1 MTMTR
6 ILLVEDNPL
15 NRELIQEFLEAWGY
29 DVAYAADGLE
39 ALVEARR
46 SIPDLILM
54 DLQLPGK
61 DGFQVLAELRT
72 DARFRQVPVIALTAF
87 AMKGD
92 REKALA
98 AGFDGYHSK
107 PIESRTLR
115 AEIEKLLAKPSPA

>member
-1 MTMTR
+1 MTR

-29 DVAYAADGLE
+29 DVSYAADGLE
-39 ALVEARR
+39 AVLAAKRLV
-46 SIPDLILM
+46 PDLILL

-61 DGFQVLAELRT
+61 DGYQVLAELR
-72 DARFRQVPVIALTAF
+72 DDPRVSSIKVIALTAF

-98 AGFDGYHSK
+98 ASFDGYHSK
-107 PIESRTLR
+107 PIDSKTLR
-115 AEIEKLLAKPSPA
+115 VEIENLLARTSVA

>member
-1 MTMTR
+1 MIR

-29 DVAYAADGLE
+29 EVGYAPDGPSAIEE
-39 ALVEARR
+39 AKRVCPNLV
-46 SIPDLILM
+46 LL

-61 DGFQVLAELRT
+61 DGYQVLAELRT
-72 DARFRQVPVIALTAF
+72 DRRLDAVKIVALTAF

-107 PIESRTLR
+107 PIDSRSLR
-115 AEIEKLLAKPSPA
+115 GEIEKLLASTAAV